1 MKKVSRI
8 ASILICTLLLAV
20 AATSCSTTGTGE
32 SSASVSSSADTR
44 KASAS
49 ILLSGSS
56 ASVSGTGA
64 EAENG
69 IVTITE
75 GGTYEISGTLEDGQ
89 ICVKAPDEDVTLI
102 LKSVSVTSSSGSPFV
117 ILEANSVTLSLP
129 DGTESTLTDNE
140 TYDSDEDAD
149 ACLYSKADLTIEGTG
164 TLTVNANYKN
174 GITGKD
180 TLTIRDSTLSV
191 TAANH
196 GITGKDS
203 LTAENASLTVQSGG
217 DAIRST
223 NNEDGALG
231 FILLTDCA
239 LDLTAAE
246 DGVQAETVLTID
258 GGSYAIITAGGSDG
272 TIDEDTSAKG
282 LKAGTQVT
290 ISGGT
295 FDLDCCDDAI
305 HSNGNVDISGGSFIL
320 STGGDG
326 IHADD
331 TVTVTNGA
339 INILKSYEGME
350 GVTVNIE
357 GGDIN
362 IVSSDDGINVA
373 DGTSSGFGGMGNMG
387 GFGGGFPGGQ
397 NNSDGTLPTPPSD
410 QDGANGGTPPTPPT
424 GQNGSDSSRPTPPS
438 GQDGAADTNTP
449 PAPPTDASGEAPS
462 DLPSMPEGGFD
473 GQQPGNAAGSS
484 PCSVNISGG
493 TIRIDASGDGIDSNG
508 DLNVS
513 GGTIYVSGP
522 TNDGDSALDYDGTA
536 AITGGTI
543 VAAGYSGMAQNFGS
557 SSTQGSILLTA
568 SSVTGGTITLTDAD
582 GNVLVEYT
590 PEKNYNCVV
599 VSCPELTEGGAYT
612 LSLGGE
618 TQTVTLTSLIYGSS
632 GFGGM
637 GGFGGDRMNPPTF
650 NG

>member
-8 ASILICTLLLAV
+8 ASILICALLLAA

-49 ILLSGSS
+49 IILSGSS

-117 ILEANSVTLSLP
+117 ILKASSVTLSLP

-140 TYDSDEDAD
+140 TYDSGEDVD

-231 FILLTDCA
+231 FIILTDCT

-305 HSNGNVDISGGSFIL
+305 HSNGNVDISGGSFTL
-320 STGGDG
+320 STGDDG

-331 TVTVTNGA
+331 TVTVTNGT
-339 INILKSYEGME
+339 IDILKSYEGME
-350 GVTVNIE
+350 GATVNIE

-362 IVSSDDGINVA
+362 IVSGDDGINAA
-373 DGTSSGFGGMGNMG
+373 DGTSSGFGGS
-387 GFGGGFPGGQ
+387 FPDGQ
-397 NNSDGTLPTPPSD
+397 NNSDGALPTPPSD
-410 QDGANGGTPPTPPT
+410 QDGTNGGTPPTPPT

-484 PCSVNISGG
+484 SCSVNISGG

-632 GFGGM
+632 DFGG
-637 GGFGGDRMNPPTF
+637 GRMNPPTS

>member
-8 ASILICTLLLAV
+8 ASILICALLLAV

-102 LKSVSVTSSSGSPFV
+102 LKNVSVTSSSGSPFV
-117 ILEANSVTLSLP
+117 ILKANSVTLSLP
-129 DGTESTLTDNE
+129 DGTESTLTDSE

-231 FILLTDCA
+231 FILLTDCT

-305 HSNGNVDISGGSFIL
+305 HSNGNVDISGGSFTL
-320 STGGDG
+320 STGDDG

-339 INILKSYEGME
+339 IDILKAYEGME
-350 GVTVNIE
+350 GVTVTIE

-373 DGTSSGFGGMGNMG
+373 DGTSSGFEGS
-387 GFGGGFPGGQ
+387 FPDGQ
-397 NNSDGTLPTPPSD
+397 NHSDGTPPTPPSD
-410 QDGANGGTPPTPPT
+410 PDGTNGGTPPTPPT
-424 GQNGSDSSRPTPPS
+424 GQNVSASSRPTPPS

-484 PCSVNISGG
+484 SCSVNISGG
-493 TIRIDASGDGIDSNG
+493 TIHIDASGDGIDSNG

-522 TNDGDSALDYDGTA
+522 TNDGDSALDYDGAA

-568 SSVTGGTITLTDAD
+568 SSVTGGIITLTDAD

-618 TQTVTLTSLIYGSS
+618 TQAVTLTSLIYGSS

-637 GGFGGDRMNPPTF
+637 GGFGGDRMNPPTS

>member
-8 ASILICTLLLAV
+8 ASILICALLLAV

-49 ILLSGSS
+49 IILSGSS

-117 ILEANSVTLSLP
+117 ILEANSVTLFLP
-129 DGTESTLTDNE
+129 DGTESTLTDSE
-140 TYDSDEDAD
+140 TYDSGEDVD

-231 FILLTDCA
+231 FITLTDCT

-272 TIDEDTSAKG
+272 TIDEGTSAKG

-305 HSNGNVDISGGSFIL
+305 HSNGNVDISGGSFTL
-320 STGGDG
+320 STGDDG

-350 GVTVNIE
+350 GATVNIE

-362 IVSSDDGINVA
+362 IVSGDDGINAA
-373 DGTSSGFGGMGNMG
+373 DGTSSGFGGS
-387 GFGGGFPGGQ
+387 FPGGQ

-410 QDGANGGTPPTPPT
+410 QDGTNGGTP
-424 GQNGSDSSRPTPPS
+424 PTPPS
-438 GQDGAADTNTP
+438 GQDGAADTDTP

-484 PCSVNISGG
+484 SCSVNISGG

-522 TNDGDSALDYDGTA
+522 TNDRDSALDYDGAA

-543 VAAGYSGMAQNFGS
+543 VAAGYNGMAQNFGS

-637 GGFGGDRMNPPTF
+637 GGFGGGRMNPPTS

>member
-8 ASILICTLLLAV
+8 ASILICALLLAV

-102 LKSVSVTSSSGSPFV
+102 LKNVSVTSSSGSPFV
-117 ILEANSVTLSLP
+117 ILKANSVTLSLP
-129 DGTESTLTDNE
+129 DGTESTLTDSE

-203 LTAENASLTVQSGG
+203 LTVQSGG

-231 FILLTDCA
+231 FILLTDCT

-272 TIDEDTSAKG
+272 NIDEDTSAKG

-305 HSNGNVDISGGSFIL
+305 HSNGNVDISGGSFTL

-339 INILKSYEGME
+339 IDILKSYEGME

-373 DGTSSGFGGMGNMG
+373 DGTSSGFKGS
-387 GFGGGFPGGQ
+387 FPDGQ
-397 NNSDGTLPTPPSD
+397 NHSDGTPPPSD
-410 QDGANGGTPPTPPT
+410 QDGTNGGTPPTPPT
-424 GQNGSDSSRPTPPS
+424 GQNVSDSSRPTPPS

-449 PAPPTDASGEAPS
+449 PAPPTGASGEAPS

-484 PCSVNISGG
+484 SCSVNISGG

-522 TNDGDSALDYDGTA
+522 TNDGDSALDYDGAA

-637 GGFGGDRMNPPTF
+637 GSFGGGRMNPPTF

>member
-8 ASILICTLLLAV
+8 AFILVCALLLAV

-64 EAENG
+64 ETENG

-102 LKSVSVTSSSGSPFV
+102 LKNVSVTSSSGSPFV
-117 ILEANSVTLSLP
+117 ILKANSVTLSLP
-129 DGTESTLTDNE
+129 DGTESTLTDSE

-149 ACLYSKADLTIEGTG
+149 ACLSSKADLTIEGTG

-231 FILLTDCA
+231 FILLTDCT

-272 TIDEDTSAKG
+272 AIDEDTSAKG

-290 ISGGT
+290 ISDGA

-305 HSNGNVDISGGSFIL
+305 HSNGNVDISGGSFTL
-320 STGGDG
+320 STGDDG

-331 TVTVTNGA
+331 TVTVTNGT
-339 INILKSYEGME
+339 IDILKSYEGME

-362 IVSSDDGINVA
+362 IVSSDDGINAA
-373 DGTSSGFGGMGNMG
+373 DGTSSGFEGS
-387 GFGGGFPGGQ
+387 FPGGQ
-397 NNSDGTLPTPPSD
+397 NNSDG
-410 QDGANGGTPPTPPT
+410 TPPT
-424 GQNGSDSSRPTPPS
+424 GQNGSDSSRPTPPT

-462 DLPSMPEGGFD
+462 DLPSMPEGSFD

-484 PCSVNISGG
+484 SCSVNISGG

-522 TNDGDSALDYDGTA
+522 TNDGDSALDYDGAA

-543 VAAGYSGMAQNFGS
+543 VAAGYSGMARNFGS

-568 SSVTGGTITLTDAD
+568 SSVTDGIITLTDAD

-637 GGFGGDRMNPPTF
+637 GGFGGGRMNPPTF

>member
-8 ASILICTLLLAV
+8 ASILICALLLAV

-75 GGTYEISGTLEDGQ
+75 GGTYEISGTSEDGQ

-102 LKSVSVTSSSGSPFV
+102 LKNVSVTSSSGSPFV
-117 ILEANSVTLSLP
+117 ILKANSVTLSLP
-129 DGTESTLTDNE
+129 DGTESTLTDSE
-140 TYDSDEDAD
+140 TYDSDED

-231 FILLTDCA
+231 FILLTDCT

-305 HSNGNVDISGGSFIL
+305 HSNGNVDISGGSFTL

-339 INILKSYEGME
+339 IDILKSYEGME

-362 IVSSDDGINVA
+362 IVSSDDGINVT
-373 DGTSSGFGGMGNMG
+373 DGTSSGFEGS
-387 GFGGGFPGGQ
+387 FPDGQ
-397 NNSDGTLPTPPSD
+397 NHSDGAPPPPPSD
-410 QDGANGGTPPTPPT
+410 PDGTNGGTPPTPPT
-424 GQNGSDSSRPTPPS
+424 GQNVSDSSRPTPPS

-484 PCSVNISGG
+484 SCSVNISGG

-522 TNDGDSALDYDGTA
+522 TNDGDSALDYDGAA

-568 SSVTGGTITLTDAD
+568 SSVTGGIITLTDAD

-632 GFGGM
+632 GFGG
-637 GGFGGDRMNPPTF
+637 GRMNPPTS